1 MAEVFVLTITGVYA
15 SITGLRL
22 GRKGEGCSALR
33 AAAWTKLKSV
43 SGEKEKPSLLVCG
56 NKHP

>member
-1 MAEVFVLTITGVYA
+1 MAEAFVLTITGVYA
-15 SITGLRL
+15 SVTGLRL

-33 AAAWTKLKSV
+33 AAVWTKSKSV
-43 SGEKEKPSLLVCG
+43 SGEKEEPSLLVCG